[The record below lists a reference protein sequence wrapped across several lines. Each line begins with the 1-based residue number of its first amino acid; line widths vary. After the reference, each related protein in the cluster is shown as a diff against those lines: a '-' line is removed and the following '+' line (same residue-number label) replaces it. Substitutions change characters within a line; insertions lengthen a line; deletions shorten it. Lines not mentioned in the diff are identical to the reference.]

1 VNGPRLKF
9 MAYVIAGQAPPG
21 ETVID
26 LEDAPDVLPFIQGN
40 AEFGTEHPT
49 PRLACATASKVAE
62 AGDVLVSVRA
72 PVGALNIASGPLG
85 IGRGVAALRPCY
97 GLDRRFI
104 WWAMHVYSDR
114 LKRLGTGSTY
124 LAVTA
129 EDIGSLRLPGHS
141 LRAQRSIAHFLD
153 RECER
158 IDVVDD
164 VRRQLASLAMESVA
178 DDLERLFAAGSTTR
192 PVRLHHLL
200 AARPCY
206 GVLVPQLNEA
216 GIPFVRVGDLERIN
230 AGQPTVQAA
239 IPASQSAEYRRTV
252 VAAGDVLVSVV
263 GSIDR
268 STVVPPSLAGAN
280 VARAV
285 ARLQPKM
292 IPASVLQAWTGTRAY
307 AAQARNATSADTAQ
321 PTLNMRDLAVFTVH
335 VPVELRAAECKVAA
349 LRACA
354 HRIETTADAL
364 RVCLTAYRDSLI
376 HEAVTGK
383 LDVTKASDRQMDER
397 LHAAAEGRLDEVP
410 V

>member
-1 VNGPRLKF
+1 VRTHALKYLARLQYGDALATEERIETGEVPVFGSGGAHGRHDTANTAGP
-9 MAYVIAGQAPPG
+9 VIVVGRKG
-21 ETVID
+21 SI
-26 LEDAPDVLPFIQGN
+26 
-40 AEFGTEHPT
+40 
-49 PRLACATASKVAE
+49 
-62 AGDVLVSVRA
+62 
-72 PVGALNIASGPLG
+72 GALHWSERPVW
-85 IGRGVAALRPCY
+85 VADTAYAIDQLLRP
-97 GLDRRFI
+97 
-104 WWAMHVYSDR
+104 
-114 LKRLGTGSTY
+114 
-124 LAVTA
+124 
-129 EDIGSLRLPGHS
+129 GSLRFVYYL
-141 LRAQRSIAHFLD
+141 LRASRLADLSQDVGVPGLSRDAVHRLPCPASSCERQRKTADFLD

-164 VRRQLASLAMESVA
+164 VRRQLASLAMKSVA

-335 VPVELRAAECKVAA
+335 VPVELRAAERKVAA
-349 LRACA
+349 LRARA

-364 RVCLTAYRDSLI
+364 RACLTAYRSSLI

-383 LDVTKASDRQMDER
+383 LDVTAASDRQMDER
-397 LHAAAEGRLDEVP
+397 LHAAAENRLDEVP